1 MINKAKDFPFT
12 QSQSKIEL
20 NDSTIEKFQ
29 ASEPTKPNAYVEVK
43 ATGKGLTYQWY
54 VKFKDSEDWK
64 ELADSN
70 VSRYY
75 IGSLKGVSREF
86 DGAKFK
92 CKVSNSKGSVISDE
106 VTLTVA
112 EEEMPAITAQPVN
125 QTVDPGEYDALTK
138 RRFAKY
144 VIAVNGSGSG
154 GGTTADEHN
163 KGWFTEPSALPTTG
177 ENGDYA
183 IIGTTDTVWVWDSD
197 SNSWVD
203 TGSTNTVKTVNGIGP
218 DDHGEIT
225 LSAKDVNTYTTTEL
239 DTRITSLN
247 SKILTK
253 EDKLNYYEEQD
264 GASYIITKASET
276 TKNGG
281 HIKFEAK
288 GGETD
293 AGFIDIDAKR
303 QTTGEGGE
311 ISIIAES
318 KSADA
323 TQDSAINIQAD
334 KINLTGLVKINQQ
347 EIQSVGTVKSVN
359 SQKPDENGNVKLIAA
374 NIEDISLTKGGNDL
388 AVIKIGEL
396 ELSALT
402 PDSIITADKVDGT
415 VLSATKTSQDSEGN
429 VISTTYATKVSLNG
443 VNAAK
448 ANIDATNISS
458 NNLVSWKSKLGID
471 AIETTLSDKQDI
483 SNLVTD
489 INSASTDTT
498 YPSAKIVYNSIN
510 AVDSKVKAIISTVG
524 DENSGLVKT
533 VSTNVSNIA
542 TLKTD
547 KQDKTFNIGEQAYT
561 VEGLLTETKNS
572 LDQTYIE
579 KANNGIVIK
588 GQSVIPL
595 TVDSKI
601 DVDKITGLTKASV
614 GLGNVD
620 NTSDADKPISTAV
633 QTALDKKQ
641 DKLTTYTETKVD
653 DKNNVAISGSS
664 ITLNGAL
671 MGNCISDTISGNAAT
686 DKIKVPTVAAV
697 YDAVQYLK
705 VTSTI
710 NATITP
716 ASVSTAT
723 AITDAL
729 AKPAR
734 VVVNPNIGNTG
745 AVYIQESDTYSTVNP
760 IYPDPTN
767 NVYEFSNMQNVKIFV
782 DNLGDS
788 VDLRIE
794 YRG

>member
-29 ASEPTKPNAYVEVK
+29 ATEPTKPNAYVEVK
-43 ATGKGLTYQWY
+43 AVGKGLTYQWY
-54 VKFKDSEDWK
+54 IKFKDSEDWK

-75 IGSLKGVSREF
+75 IGGLKGVSREF

-112 EEEMPAITAQPVN
+112 EEEIPAITTQPSN
-125 QTVDPGEYDALTK
+125 QSIDPGEYDALTK

-154 GGTTADEHN
+154 GGTTTDEHN
-163 KGWFTEPSALPTTG
+163 KGWFTEPSALPATG

-183 IIGTTDTVWVWDSD
+183 IVGTTDTVWVWDSD

-203 TGSTNTVKTVNGIGP
+203 TGATNTVKTVNGIGP

-264 GASYIITKASET
+264 GASYIITNASET

-288 GGETD
+288 GGATD

-318 KSADA
+318 KSIDA

-334 KINLTGLVKINQQ
+334 KISLTGLVKINQQ
-347 EIQSVGTVKSVN
+347 EIQSIGTVKSVN
-359 SQKPDENGNVKLIAA
+359 SQGPDENGNVKITAA

-402 PDSIITADKVDGT
+402 PDSNVASNKISGRIEGSKILGSVSSATTADKATGDKDGNDIT
-415 VLSATKTSQDSEGN
+415 
-429 VISTTYATKVSLNG
+429 TTYAKAADVNTLTTTVSG
-443 VNAAK
+443 
-448 ANIDATNISS
+448 
-458 NNLVSWKSKLGID
+458 
-471 AIETTLSDKQDI
+471 KQDI

-524 DENSGLVKT
+524 DENSGLVKDVT
-533 VSTNVSNIA
+533 QNGSDIA
-542 TLKTD
+542 TLKSG
-547 KQDKTFNIGEQAYT
+547 KQDK
-561 VEGLLTETKNS
+561 
-572 LDQTYIE
+572 
-579 KANNGIVIK
+579 ANLV
-588 GQSVIPL
+588 SEL
-595 TVDSKI
+595 S
-601 DVDKITGLTKASV
+601 S
-614 GLGNVD
+614 
-620 NTSDADKPISTAV
+620 TSTD
-633 QTALDKKQ
+633 
-641 DKLTTYTETKVD
+641 TTYPSAK
-653 DKNNVAISGSS
+653 
-664 ITLNGAL
+664 
-671 MGNCISDTISGNAAT
+671 
-686 DKIKVPTVAAV
+686 AV
-697 YDAVQYLK
+697 YDYVQTVKPLAI
-705 VTSTI
+705 TSTVEI
-710 NATITP
+710 TITP
-716 ASVSTAT
+716 TDAKTAT
-723 AITDAL
+723 TIPDAL
-729 AKPAR
+729 NKAAKVI
-734 VVVNPNIGNTG
+734 VVPNYGNVG
-745 AVYIQESDTYSTVNP
+745 AIYIKESDTYSSINP

-767 NVYEFSNMQNVKIFV
+767 NTYEFTNMQNVKVFA
-782 DNLGDS
+782 DS
-788 VDLRIE
+788 VGDNVDLVIE

>member
-12 QSQSKIEL
+12 QTQGKIEL
-20 NDSTIEKFQ
+20 NDSIIEKFQ

-54 VKFKDSEDWK
+54 VKLKDSEDWK

-112 EEEMPAITAQPVN
+112 EEEIPAITTQPVN
-125 QTVDPGEYDALTK
+125 QIVDPGEYDALTK

-144 VIAVNGSGSG
+144 VIAVNDSSG
-154 GGTTADEHN
+154 GGTTTDGHN

-183 IIGTTDTVWVWDSD
+183 IIGTTDTIWVWDSD

-203 TGSTNTVKTVNGIGP
+203 TGATNTVKTVNGIGP

-264 GASYIITKASET
+264 GTSYIITKASET

-318 KSADA
+318 KGTGA

-334 KINLTGLVKINQQ
+334 KISLTGIVKINQQ
-347 EIQSVGTVKSVN
+347 EIQSIGTVKSVN
-359 SQKPDENGNVKLIAA
+359 SQEPDENGNVKLNAA
-374 NIEDISLTKGGNDL
+374 NIEDISLTKGENDL

-402 PDSIITADKVDGT
+402 PDSNIASNKISGKIEGSKVLGSVSSATTADKATGDKDGNDIT
-415 VLSATKTSQDSEGN
+415 
-429 VISTTYATKVSLNG
+429 TTYAKATDVTALTTTVSG
-443 VNAAK
+443 
-448 ANIDATNISS
+448 
-458 NNLVSWKSKLGID
+458 
-471 AIETTLSDKQDI
+471 KQDI

-524 DENSGLVKT
+524 DENSGLVKS

-588 GQSVIPL
+588 GQSVVPL
-595 TVDSKI
+595 TIDSEI
-601 DVDKITGLTKASV
+601 AVGKITGLTKASV
-614 GLGNVD
+614 GLNNVD
-620 NTSDADKPISTAV
+620 NTSDEDKPISTAT
-633 QTALDKKQ
+633 QTVLNQKQ
-641 DKLTTYTETKVD
+641 TIANLVTTISADSTDTTYPSAK
-653 DKNNVAISGSS
+653 
-664 ITLNGAL
+664 
-671 MGNCISDTISGNAAT
+671 
-686 DKIKVPTVAAV
+686 AV
-697 YDAVQYLK
+697 YD
-705 VTSTI
+705 
-710 NATITP
+710 
-716 ASVSTAT
+716 
-723 AITDAL
+723 
-729 AKPAR
+729 
-734 VVVNPNIGNTG
+734 
-745 AVYIQESDTYSTVNP
+745 YIQTV
-760 IYPDPTN
+760 IAQL
-767 NVYEFSNMQNVKIFV
+767 QNK
-782 DNLGDS
+782 
-788 VDLRIE
+788 
-794 YRG
+794 